1 MPSQEKP
8 ARSPVPMVIGRRY
21 PVFGYGPSGW
31 QLCYST
37 TPRAPQLALVKAA
50 VRGHHWYEATWR
62 SAVEKDITIE
72 IHIEEDESTT
82 TVRTVLDLMGDHFE
96 AKGRARRNPIDEPM
110 PVVGEELALA
120 RALNGLQMQ
129 IMEAAQDK
137 IARYLS
143 L

>member
-1 MPSQEKP
+1 MGLRDT
-8 ARSPVPMVIGRRY
+8 RS
-21 PVFGYGPSGW
+21 
-31 QLCYST
+31 
-37 TPRAPQLALVKAA
+37 LVN
-50 VRGHHWYEATWR
+50 
-62 SAVEKDITIE
+62 KDITIKV
-72 IHIEEDESTT
+72 HIEEDDSAT

-96 AKGRARRNPIDEPM
+96 AQGRARRNPIDEPM

-129 IMEAAQDK
+129 VMEAAQDK

>member
-1 MPSQEKP
+1 MGSRDT
-8 ARSPVPMVIGRRY
+8 RS
-21 PVFGYGPSGW
+21 
-31 QLCYST
+31 
-37 TPRAPQLALVKAA
+37 LVN
-50 VRGHHWYEATWR
+50 
-62 SAVEKDITIE
+62 KDITIKV
-72 IHIEEDESTT
+72 HIEEDDSAT

-96 AKGRARRNPIDEPM
+96 AQGRARRNPIDEPM

-129 IMEAAQDK
+129 VMEAAQDK